1 MVAPLAHPV
10 LRSYPLHLTEALLAT
25 LQATASPPPPLF
37 IAGGAVRDWLCG
49 RFSRD
54 LDFTLPTGAV
64 AFARRLADQLG
75 GTLVPLDAEYDV
87 ARVVWRELNLDFS
100 GFREGALSIE
110 EDLGERDFTI
120 NAMAIPLP
128 LSGAAACQG
137 EVIDPHG
144 GRRDLQAGV
153 IRAVNARVFVAD
165 PLRLLR
171 AYRFL
176 ASLPPPSG
184 GEVAGAAVFK
194 LAAATVELIAQGV
207 AAGLI
212 AGVAAERIRSE
223 MDAILAG
230 ARGAAALTA
239 MATAGAG
246 APPGSGLLFQVLP
259 ELAAGA
265 GLRQPDSHH
274 LDVAAHCIE
283 AVATLE
289 RVLAAPV
296 DFFPE
301 YHPELSA
308 YLADPAHPDRALT
321 LRWAALLHDLGKAA
335 ACQVREG
342 RIIFH
347 NHDRIGAELC
357 REVAR
362 RLRFSRRRRELL
374 QRLVAHHMWPFH
386 LVNASLRQGIGVR
399 ACLRLV
405 RSLGDD
411 LPALFLLA
419 MADSL
424 AGRGPGKP
432 VAMEQNLAA
441 LYAQVTRVAR
451 ERIGPVLSLP
461 PLLDGHDL
469 QKLCGL
475 SPGPVFK
482 EILAGLAQA
491 RVEGVV
497 NSREEALAWV
507 ARFTARRGRPVG

>member
-1 MVAPLAHPV
+1 MVAAPAHPV
-10 LRSYPLHLTEALLAT
+10 LHPYPPRLTESLSAALRT
-25 LQATASPPPPLF
+25 TASTPPSLF

-54 LDFTLPTGAV
+54 LDFTLPAGAV
-64 AFARRLADQLG
+64 GFARRLADELG
-75 GTLVPLDAEYDV
+75 GTFVLLDGEHDV
-87 ARVVWRELNLDFS
+87 ARVVWGGLDLDFS

-110 EDLGERDFTI
+110 EDLGKRDFTI
-120 NAMAIPLP
+120 NALAIPLE
-128 LSGAAACQG
+128 LSGPAARQG
-137 EVIDPHG
+137 EMVDPHG

-153 IRAVNARVFVAD
+153 IRAVHPRVFIAD

-184 GEVAGAAVFK
+184 GKVAGAAAFK
-194 LAAATVELIAQGV
+194 LEPATSELIAQGV

-223 MDAILAG
+223 MDALLAG
-230 ARGAAALTA
+230 ARGGAALTA
-239 MATAGAG
+239 MTVADAGS
-246 APPGSGLLFQVLP
+246 PPGSGLLFQVLP
-259 ELAAGA
+259 ELAAGV

-283 AVATLE
+283 AVASME
-289 RVLAAPV
+289 RVLAAPA

-301 YHPELSA
+301 FHSELSA
-308 YLADPAHPDRALT
+308 YLADPAHPDRVPT

-347 NHDRIGAELC
+347 NHDRIGAEQC

-362 RLRFSRRRRELL
+362 RLCFSRRRWELL
-374 QRLVAHHMWPFH
+374 QGLVAHHMWPFH
-386 LVNASLRQGIGVR
+386 LVNASQRQGIGVR

-405 RSLGDD
+405 RALGAD

-432 VAMEQNLAA
+432 VAMERNLAA

-475 SPGPVFK
+475 SPGPLFK

-491 RVEGVV
+491 RVEGAV

-507 ARFTARRGRPVG
+507 ARFGARRGVR